1 MRKRHARVKTDP
13 ELIKQ
18 LNQTGS
24 NEDLVEAVF
33 TLRLST
39 KQLLAPM
46 RVEEVT
52 QQVLDR
58 VSQQVGIDAKEVNI
72 FRNIGAFVI
81 SAPPSFI
88 RELLSE
94 PEIASAVANHQ
105 PKQIRIPT
113 ANT

>member
-1 MRKRHARVKTDP
+1 MSKRRPRVKTDP
-13 ELIKQ
+13 ELMRQ
-18 LNQTGS
+18 LDQTAS
-24 NEDLVEAVF
+24 NEDMVEAVF

-39 KQLLAPM
+39 KQLLAPT

-52 QQVLDR
+52 QKVLDR
-58 VSQQVGIDAKEVNI
+58 VSQNVGIDAKEVNI
-72 FRNIGAFVI
+72 FRNLGAFII

-94 PEIASAVANHQ
+94 PEIASAIANQQ

-113 ANT
+113 VK

>member
-1 MRKRHARVKTDP
+1 MIMKRKGVKTDP
-13 ELIKQ
+13 ELIRQ
-18 LNQTGS
+18 LDQTAS
-24 NEDLVEAVF
+24 SEDLVEAVF
-33 TLRLST
+33 TLRLSN

-52 QQVLDR
+52 QKVLDR

-94 PEIASAVANHQ
+94 PEIASAIANQQ

-113 ANT
+113 AK

>member
-1 MRKRHARVKTDP
+1 MSKKRTRVKTDP
-13 ELIKQ
+13 ELIRQ
-18 LNQTGS
+18 LDQTAS
-24 NEDLVEAVF
+24 NEDMVEAVF

-39 KQLLAPM
+39 KQLLAPT

-52 QQVLDR
+52 NKVLDR
-58 VSQQVGIDAKEVNI
+58 VSQQIGIDAKEVNI
-72 FRNIGAFVI
+72 FRNLGAFVI

-94 PEIASAVANHQ
+94 PEIASAIANQQ

-113 ANT
+113 VK